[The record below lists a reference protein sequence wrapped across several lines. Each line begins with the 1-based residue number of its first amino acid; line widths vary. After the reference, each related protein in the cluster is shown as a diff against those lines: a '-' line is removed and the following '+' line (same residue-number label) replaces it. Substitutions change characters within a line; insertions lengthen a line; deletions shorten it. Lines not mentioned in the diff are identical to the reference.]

1 MHCGCRREKGDTTRQ
16 EEKQGAAEDGEREH
30 APNTSLAA
38 TNKRLAVDESH
49 KNVYMPW
56 QRMGMA
62 RMAKSKKS
70 PFKQASED
78 GDRRSS
84 LL

>member
-1 MHCGCRREKGDTTRQ
+1 MHCGCHREKGDTTRQ
-16 EEKQGAAEDGEREH
+16 EKKQGAAEDGEREH

-38 TNKRLAVDESH
+38 TKKRLAADESH
-49 KNVYMPW
+49 KTVYMPW
-56 QRMGMA
+56 QRTGMA

-70 PFKQASED
+70 PFNEGWED
-78 GDRRSS
+78 GDRRTS